1 MFSGMI
7 FGDHLPTWALLV
19 ELALVG
25 LTVILAG
32 ARLTRLADAL
42 AERLGLG
49 RGWVGLILLATVT
62 SLPEVVAGSTATWI
76 GNTNLA
82 FATIFGSCSFNI
94 VIIVILNVWRR
105 RGSVLREV
113 QGAHVLTSSFGL
125 VLMTLAL
132 LTIALVNMFENQP
145 RAAQTCEWVCMSMIV
160 AAYLVCM
167 RLTFRQEQ
175 RIKVE
180 IADSGS
186 DVAPEY
192 YGQVALVSLVL
203 VVASWWL
210 AQTGDV
216 LSTHEIK
223 LIGRPLGAT
232 FVGAI
237 FLACATSLPEI
248 ATSITAVRMRKF
260 DLALGNIFGS
270 NMFNIFV
277 IPMLKLVSC
286 ARGDPLLITGGE
298 FENMETLI
306 TGLLPILLT
315 GIAVG
320 GLTYRS
326 DRKLPHRLELETV
339 LIGGLYVTAMFLVL
353 ASNGR

>member
-1 MFSGMI
+1 MFSRMI

-82 FATIFGSCSFNI
+82 FATIFCSFFFNI

-113 QGAHVLTSSFGL
+113 QGTHVLTSSFGL

-132 LTIALVNMFENQP
+132 LTIALVNMFESQP
-145 RAAQTCEWVCMSMIV
+145 RAAQACEWVCMGMIA

-175 RIKVE
+175 RIEVE
-180 IADSGS
+180 VGEAGPDAASGHYS
-186 DVAPEY
+186 
-192 YGQVALVSLVL
+192 QVALVALVL

-232 FVGAI
+232 FVGAL

-298 FENMETLI
+298 FANMETVI
-306 TGLLPILLT
+306 AGLLPILLT